1 MQIDRA
7 EALRYMGACGAPDA
21 QTTALLDS
29 VEAELLPALTPKCL
43 FLETDFQRTGET
55 QLEISGLRFQSRDL
69 CRCLQDAERL
79 LLFAATL
86 GPGADRL
93 QRRYAAA
100 GETAKAAAAQALG
113 AAAIESY
120 CDAVCAEYAAKL
132 QGEGL
137 FLTPRFSPGYG
148 DLPLEAQRA
157 FFQLFDISKRIGLTL
172 TDACMM
178 LPTKSVTAFLG
189 VRRAPAC
196 EKSGCASCQKTECA
210 YRKGEG

>member
-43 FLETDFQRTGET
+43 FSEADFQRTGET
-55 QLEISGLRFQSRDL
+55 QLTVSGLRFQSRDL
-69 CRCLQDAERL
+69 CRCLQNADRL

-93 QRRYAAA
+93 QQRYAAA
-100 GETAKAAAAQALG
+100 GETAKAAAVQALG

-120 CDAVCAEYAAKL
+120 CDAVCAEYEEKL
-132 QGEGL
+132 KGERL

-148 DLPLEAQRA
+148 DLPLEAQRD
-157 FFQLFDISKRIGLTL
+157 FFRLFDISKRIGLTL
-172 TDACMM
+172 TDACLM

-189 VRRAPAC
+189 IVRAPTC
-196 EKSGCASCQKTECA
+196 EKSGCASCQNAGCA
-210 YRKGEG
+210 YRKGEE